1 MDQAAF
7 EVSAGSGYAES
18 KCRRCTSSKCCTY
31 FTQAIDTPRSKQE
44 FDHLLWQISHR
55 GVQVYKDK
63 SGWYLLINTTCTHL
77 QPNGQCG
84 VYETRPQICREYS
97 NDFCEFDAPAEDGFD
112 LFFADY
118 EALLVYCR
126 KRFKRWGA

>member
-1 MDQAAF
+1 MDQAVI
-7 EVSAGSGYAES
+7 EVLPVSGYTES
-18 KCRRCTSSKCCTY
+18 KCQRCTNSKCCTY
-31 FTQAIDTPRSKQE
+31 FTQAIDAPRSKRE

-63 SGWYLLINTTCTHL
+63 SGWYLLINTACTHL
-77 QPNGQCG
+77 QPDGRCG
-84 VYETRPQICREYS
+84 VYETRPQICRDYT

-112 LFFADY
+112 LFFPDY
-118 EALLVYCR
+118 EALLTYCR